1 MWRSKTSS
9 WVCRVKPK
17 KESSQCLNRC
27 ARLQNPW
34 VFYFVCLSFVFLKHS
49 RSGGWEG
56 IPKVIGQR
64 NGPPK
69 VTSPLVRW
77 RDREAG
83 KNNVCPP
90 LDTPATNP
98 VLTAP
103 VDAPRD
109 SSPPTTILFP
119 RCLISSAH
127 TPTPG
132 PCITKV
138 NLLLKGIVCRVSIFS
153 SFGVHLP
160 EGVLREILDV
170 ASLF

>member
-1 MWRSKTSS
+1 MFKQMCQTP
-9 WVCRVKPK
+9 KPVGFLF
-17 KESSQCLNRC
+17 CL
-27 ARLQNPW
+27 
-34 VFYFVCLSFVFLKHS
+34 FVICFLKHS

-56 IPKVIGQR
+56 ISKVIGQR

-83 KNNVCPP
+83 KNNVCSP

-98 VLTAP
+98 VLTAL

-109 SSPPTTILFP
+109 SSPPTTTLFP
-119 RCLISSAH
+119 RCLISSVH

-132 PCITKV
+132 PSITKV